1 MSKNI
6 LIAGGAGYIGSH
18 MVRVLLEERCAKG
31 YRPVVFDN
39 LSTGFRGFVPK
50 GVPLVKGDLRNI
62 GDIRKAFKK
71 YKIDTVMHFAASICV
86 PESVENPLKYYENNV
101 SACINLL
108 KVMAEN
114 KVKYFIFSSTAA
126 VYGEPKK
133 IPVTE
138 ENEKNPASP
147 YGASKLMMEQI
158 LKDVSSASDFS
169 YVSLR
174 YFNAAGAHASGRIG
188 QQGKL
193 ITHLIPN
200 ILKAAKDERKELVVF
215 GDRYPTKDGTCVRDY
230 IHVMDLCS
238 AHLLAMRAL
247 HKGAIRNE
255 AFNLGSGNGFTV
267 KEMVQAAEKV
277 TGRKIRVKI
286 GPKRPGDPARIVA
299 SPQKAYRILHWKPR
313 FSLEDIVRS
322 SWKWENSRFKS

>member
-18 MVRVLLEERCAKG
+18 MVRVLLEEAAAEG
-31 YRPVVFDN
+31 YRPIVFDN

-50 GVPLVKGDLRNI
+50 GVPFIKGDLRNI
-62 GDIRKAFKK
+62 EDIRKAFKK
-71 YKIDTVMHFAASICV
+71 YKINTVMHFAASICV

-108 KVMAEN
+108 KVMIEN
-114 KVKYFIFSSTAA
+114 RVKYFIFSSTAA

-138 ENEKNPASP
+138 DNEKKPTSP

-158 LKDVSSASDFS
+158 LKDTAFACDFS

-174 YFNAAGAHASGRIG
+174 YFNAAGAHASGKIG

-200 ILKAAKDERKELVVF
+200 ILKAAKDGKKELVIF
-215 GDRYPTKDGTCVRDY
+215 GDSYPTKDGTCIRDY

-247 HKGAIRNE
+247 HRSKIKNE
-255 AFNLGSGNGFTV
+255 IFNLGSGKGFTV
-267 KEMVQAAEKV
+267 KEMVQMAEEV
-277 TGRKIRVKI
+277 TGRKIKVKI
-286 GPKRPGDPARIVA
+286 GPRRPGDPARIVA
-299 SPQKAYRILHWKPR
+299 SPRKARRILRWEPKS
-313 FSLEDIVRS
+313 SLEDIIKS
-322 SWKWENSRFKS
+322 SWRFENLKF